1 MYLIYSPK
9 RRFCQFFVA
18 IESSQLYV
26 VRNPMTEINCSM
38 ICNLSETS
46 PRSNAWEIRLKESL
60 NILQPYMMPHKSVRV
75 PQINSHPQTAQALPW
90 HSLP

>member
-9 RRFCQFFVA
+9 RCFYQFIAAV
-18 IESSQLYV
+18 ESNQLYA
-26 VRNPMTEINCSM
+26 VRNPMTEINFSM

-60 NILQPYMMPHKSVRV
+60 DIIQP
-75 PQINSHPQTAQALPW
+75 
-90 HSLP
+90 